1 MLRVILTIVV
11 PLLLPTAIYVL
22 WMRTVRWDGPAD
34 AMRWRPLPWIWLAAA
49 GAVLLATVLFVVT
62 VHFGTSQPGV
72 YVPPRYDGGRLVP
85 PHIEPKPAQ

>member
-22 WMRTVRWDGPAD
+22 WMRTMRRDGPGGTA
-34 AMRWRPLPWIWLAAA
+34 RWAALPWIWLAAA
-49 GAVLLATVLFVVT
+49 GAVLLAIVLFVVT

-72 YVPPRYDGGRLVP
+72 YVPPRYEGGHLVP
-85 PHIEPKPAQ
+85 PHIEPKPGR